1 MSEKSEKEGLEIPSI
16 TRINIEGN
24 AAIADHEGVECLD
37 GSIELKNAA
46 VVEVTEEA
54 VAIEKPFLLSNENH
68 IQKIKDECHT
78 VRIDF
83 GEDATCGDGSH
94 KQVEKPSVSKQC
106 FVRVPNVTLPC
117 PDGVVI
123 DVLSYLPKGVD
134 ASKATWDYVYGEST
148 FQEDKLKVFPTD
160 PGEQEIGLTY
170 LLGGRRC
177 TTIFKLLVNQD
188 PKKLWVR
195 NDPPS
200 GSPFMKELYVSRSY
214 RDEKARFLAASR
226 RGRSHEQAGT
236 FRDDDFGFWS
246 NHNESVY
253 LLVVADGAGS
263 AKYSREGSRRVVKS
277 VIDYLK
283 LRLTSGIWDE
293 TSLVESK
300 DGKVAQ
306 LLVSAANNAL
316 VQLDS
321 FCKAENLKMNATE
334 KYSLKDFN
342 TTLLVS
348 AIHVAEDG
356 TRKIVSFSIGDG
368 AIAWVEPEKSEL
380 LCAPDG
386 GEYSGQT
393 RFLTTTQVWAK
404 AASDWAAFRGE
415 RVFSK
420 TIGPE
425 NADFG
430 FLVLMTDGVSDPFFE
445 TDVKLRDS
453 KMWDEFVLS
462 EADVDDGEKSL
473 RNVMLELDDKNA
485 ESKLLNWLGFW
496 SRGNH
501 DDRTLALLS
510 STNLKGKYILN

>member
-1 MSEKSEKEGLEIPSI
+1 MSEEVENKELETP
-16 TRINIEGN
+16 T
-24 AAIADHEGVECLD
+24 ADGKDIVGSGVVA
-37 GSIELKNAA
+37 GH
-46 VVEVTEEA
+46 EVTEDLDSSRELKVA
-54 VAIEKPFLLSNENH
+54 VEVEIAEEDASVVKPIDENQTQEKV
-68 IQKIKDECHT
+68 KDESNT
-78 VRIDF
+78 LRLDL
-83 GEDATCGDGSH
+83 GEKAAREGGLRGH
-94 KQVEKPSVSKQC
+94 EEKHSVPKQC
-106 FVRVPNVTLPC
+106 FVRIPNVTLPC

-123 DVLSYLPKGVD
+123 DVLSYLPEGVD
-134 ASKATWDYVYGEST
+134 ASKATLDYVYGEST

-170 LLGGRRC
+170 LLDSRRC

-214 RDEKARFLAASR
+214 RDEKVRFLAASR

-253 LLVVADGAGS
+253 LVVVADGAGS

-277 VIDYLK
+277 VIDYLAP
-283 LRLTSGIWDE
+283 RLTSGVWDE
-293 TSLVESK
+293 SSLVESK

-321 FCKAENLKMNATE
+321 FCKAENLKTNATE

-342 TTLLVS
+342 TTLLIS
-348 AIHVAEDG
+348 ALKVVKDG
-356 TRKIVSFSIGDG
+356 ARKIVSFSIGDG
-368 AIAWVEPEKSEL
+368 AIAWVEPDKSEL

-404 AASDWAAFRGE
+404 ASSDWAAFRSE

-420 TIGPE
+420 TIDAAS
-425 NADFG
+425 ADFG
-430 FLVLMTDGVSDPFFE
+430 FLALMTDGVSDPFFE
-445 TDVKLRDS
+445 TDAKLRDLR
-453 KMWDEFVLS
+453 MWDEFVLS

-473 RNVMLELDDKNA
+473 RNVISESDDKNA
-485 ESKLLNWLGFW
+485 EGKLLNWLGFW

-510 STNLKGKYILN
+510 SMNLNGKYISD